1 VWDFCDGPSASAPLA
16 VSGRCT
22 GRRSYLRQSVIAP
35 QQARFGHSGKNALLM
50 AGKICIS
57 PANSFNLP
65 ARLPTL
71 FFAGKPPWPN

>member
-1 VWDFCDGPSASAPLA
+1 MLNARRHWQPTLA
-16 VSGRCT
+16 TV
-22 GRRSYLRQSVIAP
+22 RQSVIAP